1 MIRKGPRNLIS
12 DVAGVTVGHY
22 TVDEPRHH
30 TGVTVI
36 LPAPEEPF
44 LFTHKLI
51 AAGAVLNGY
60 GKTQGLIQID
70 ELGTLETPIAL
81 TNTLNIG
88 KVHDALVQYMA
99 DEAKKRGVK
108 LRSVNPVVGEC
119 NDSAL
124 NEITERVIEKE
135 HVFAAIKSAGPEFAL
150 GDVGAGKGTTC
161 FGLKGGIGSASR
173 VFTVGEETYTLGVLV
188 QSNFGEMANLRVDGE
203 PIGREVARKL
213 SASEPDKGSVMIVVA
228 TDMPVTAR
236 QLKRILRRAGVGLAR
251 LGSFWGHGSGDIV
264 IGFSTAQR
272 LREEE
277 RRGTVALRALNEEYI
292 NIPFEA
298 MADATEE
305 AVLRSMLEARPV
317 GNRRSLSEFVKRT

>member
-36 LPAPEEPF
+36 LPAPQEPF

-99 DEAKKRGVK
+99 DEAKRRGVK

-203 PIGREVARKL
+203 PIGREMARKL

>member
-36 LPAPEEPF
+36 LPAPQEPF

-203 PIGREVARKL
+203 PIGREMARKL